1 MKVEKISKAYNG
13 TRVLND
19 FSADFPKG
27 EISCIMGRSGCG
39 KTTLLNIIMGLVPP
53 DSGSFDAPGKI
64 SVVFQEDRLCERL
77 SAAANVKL
85 VCQKDYPEEKIIAA
99 LAAVG
104 LGREDIFRPVSELS
118 GGMKRRTAIVRAMSA
133 ESNTIIMDEA
143 LKGLDDATKK
153 LTTEYILSNR
163 GGRTLIFVTHDINE
177 VELLGGVLVNMDKNQ
192 A

>member
-1 MKVEKISKAYNG
+1 MKVENITKTYNG
-13 TRVLND
+13 TRVLNN
-19 FSADFPKG
+19 FSADFPQG

-39 KTTLLNIIMGLVPP
+39 KTTLLNIIMGLVSP
-53 DSGSFDAPGKI
+53 DSGTFDAPGKL

-85 VCQKDYPEEKIIAA
+85 VCPKDYPEEKIIAA
-99 LAAVG
+99 LDAVG

-133 ESNTIIMDEA
+133 DSDTIIMDEA

-153 LTTEYILSNR
+153 LTAEYILSHR
-163 GGRTLIFVTHDINE
+163 GGRTLIFVTHDIDE
-177 VELLGGVLVNMDKNQ
+177 VRLLGGSLVNIDKKQ
-192 A
+192 I